1 MWQHRLTFRS
11 PRDRHP
17 VDEKYDAA
25 VAKSGRAVDAS
36 VGVTG
41 HTHHAVLHLN
51 VQPEEVID
59 ISDDHGPMP
68 GKQAWVMD
76 TWSPA
81 SLHQNLPKMF
91 CPSGIG
97 AWRKAVLTSAQ
108 MTLRPLAAASAV
120 STTVRAAVGRH
131 ADGARTSLF
140 DAPPQTLPSCQYQL
154 ALVLLSSEARR
165 LRCLRLV
172 PRHAACDAEPPEVV
186 HWWMKPHRLES
197 SKVVGHSGRMLNC
210 KQPEIN
216 WKLCVKEH

>member
-1 MWQHRLTFRS
+1 M
-11 PRDRHP
+11 
-17 VDEKYDAA
+17 
-25 VAKSGRAVDAS
+25 
-36 VGVTG
+36 G
-41 HTHHAVLHLN
+41 HGYLESS
-51 VQPEEVID
+51 QPPPEFAE
-59 ISDDHGPMP
+59 
-68 GKQAWVMD
+68 
-76 TWSPA
+76 
-81 SLHQNLPKMF
+81 
-91 CPSGIG
+91 GIG

-197 SKVVGHSGRMLNC
+197 SKGEEYPPESRRDLCFGRHALGCN
-210 KQPEIN
+210 KPGRH
-216 WKLCVKEH
+216 VA